1 MVRFEFN
8 DDVLAEIA
16 EQAAGQLQPEVNAQA
31 QNIVRR
37 VNAEMAGEPV
47 DDVMETLRV
56 RMREA
61 GFEPNDEGLRPY
73 AQAISDGT
81 LME

>member
-1 MVRFEFN
+1 MTRFEFN
-8 DDVLAEIA
+8 DDALAEITQRVKA
-16 EQAAGQLQPEVNAQA
+16 QLQPEVNAKGQD
-31 QNIVRR
+31 IVRR

-47 DDVMETLRV
+47 DDVMEILCV

-73 AQAISDGT
+73 AQAISDGA
-81 LME
+81 LAE